1 MLEKHLVLL
10 KFYENKFSL
19 LCWVHVIF
27 IIIAF
32 DKPSNT
38 KKLYYLQRNISN
50 LSHSLKLIELHQF
63 ISLFRKRLFE
73 SVK

>member
-10 KFYENKFSL
+10 KFYEDKFSL

-38 KKLYYLQRNISN
+38 RKLYYLQRNILNWSYSSN
-50 LSHSLKLIELHQF
+50 LIYVHQF
-63 ISLFRKRLFE
+63 ISLFAKSLFE
-73 SVK
+73 SGK